1 MAAEVTDAGTGPPP
15 CDFCEIVAGRLHAE
29 ILFEDEST
37 VAFLDNTAVMEG
49 HTLVIPRAHAAD
61 IWAVSEDDAAS
72 VMRTAHRMAALL
84 DAAFPSDGLTLFQA
98 NRPVGLAGR
107 LPPARPSGPPTG
119 VRPPPPPVDGGTR
132 RPLRPGAHAKTN
144 PCREGGAAPA
154 RHPGPVPPPVPV
166 HPQ

>member
-1 MAAEVTDAGTGPPP
+1 MAAEVT

-98 NRPVGLAGR
+98 NRPAGWQDVFHLHVHLVPRRESDHLHRPWTAERADPAALARTRGR
-107 LPPARPSGPPTG
+107 ILA
-119 VRPPPPPVDGGTR
+119 
-132 RPLRPGAHAKTN
+132 AK
-144 PCREGGAAPA
+144 GGAAPA
-154 RHPGPVPPPVPV
+154 RHPAPVPPPVPV
-166 HPQ
+166 DPQ